1 MIESKIEQ
9 MIEVTQISQRDFLRY
24 VLELKNWN
32 EEEAIMELLDEST
45 KESHQIEW
53 NTKKGGNSGNSV
65 P

>member
-9 MIEVTQISQRDFLRY
+9 MIEVTQVNNRDFLRY

-45 KESHQIEW
+45 KELHLIEW
-53 NTKKGGNSGNSV
+53 NTKKGGNGSNNA